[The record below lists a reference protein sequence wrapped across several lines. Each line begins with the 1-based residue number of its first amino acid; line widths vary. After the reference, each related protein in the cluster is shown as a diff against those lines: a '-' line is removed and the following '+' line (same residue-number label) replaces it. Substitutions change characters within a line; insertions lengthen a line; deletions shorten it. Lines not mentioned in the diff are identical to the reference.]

1 MYELNPAR
9 AELLETFALDV
20 AMVRGEGCILEDDEG
35 RDHLDFLSQYGALPF
50 GHNPQSIWAAL
61 NAARTEGLPS
71 LVQPFRPVEA
81 ERLAA
86 RLAALAPGDLSIV
99 TLANSGAE
107 AVEAA
112 IKLARVRTGR
122 DLILSTR
129 NGFHGKTLGALS
141 ATGKPVYQR
150 DFAAPAPGFEHVAYG
165 DLAALEARLKTDG
178 DRIAAFIF
186 EPIQGEGG
194 VVVPPEGYVEGA
206 IALCRRHGVLSIV
219 DEIQTGLGR
228 TGRLFACEDA
238 PEAPDMLLLAK
249 ALGGGLMP
257 IGACIC
263 RPEAWDD
270 RFGRLHSSTFANNNL
285 AARAANATLDLLTAD
300 DRALVRAVAENG
312 RYLRDRLQLL
322 QDRFPDVIREVRG
335 RGYMTGLEFRRFDEG
350 RSATMAFCSLNDG
363 VTPLIASWLLNRRR
377 VVTAPLF
384 NESHVLRLQPPLV
397 AGRAEIDRAMD
408 ALEEVCGIL
417 QRQDYAALVRHLP
430 GARPRRM
437 QAQDPRVQ
445 TQLAPSRP
453 APAEAHGP
461 RRFAFLIHYTEEA
474 DVLRSDPSFASFSDQ
489 EMSDWLAWVRRL
501 GPGTARR
508 LPLVASRA
516 GARAEGMI
524 LSVPMLPR
532 DMRGPG
538 RAQAVEMI
546 RAAVDMAADA
556 GADRVGLGA
565 FTSIVTRGGESVAGR
580 GAPVTSGNTLTT
592 VTAVQAI
599 ERTAARAGLDLS
611 QANVAVVGASG
622 AIGRLAALMLARKAG
637 SLTLVGNA
645 GNPFAPKLLARVAD
659 EVCATLAAT
668 PAQSGGRLAAKM
680 RRTGG
685 LAAATGERFD
695 KGVADR
701 LSLAFLLRNEPRPLW
716 TTTDIDQALRQAD
729 VVLVAT
735 SSDATLVDPSALRPG
750 TLVCDV
756 ARPPNVAHA
765 DLAGRGVLAFDGGL
779 ARPPF
784 EIDLGPF
791 QTLPKNLCWGCLG
804 ETMLLALAGEERDYS
819 LGSQLSLADA
829 DRIAELAALHGFE
842 PAPTQWYGE
851 MATEADLDAFAAH
864 VQVPLRRTAFQAA
877 G

>member
-9 AELLETFALDV
+9 AELLETFGLDV
-20 AMVRGEGCILEDDEG
+20 EMVQGEGCFLKDVEG
-35 RDHLDFLSQYGALPF
+35 REHLDFLSQYGALPF
-50 GHNPQSIWAAL
+50 GHNPKSIWAAL
-61 NAARTEGLPS
+61 TAARDEGLPS

-86 RLAALAPGDLSIV
+86 RLAELAPGDLSIV

-112 IKLARVRTGR
+112 IKLARVRTGH

-141 ATGKPVYQR
+141 ATGKPIYQR

-165 DLAALEARLKTDG
+165 DLGALEARLETDG

-194 VVVPPEGYVEGA
+194 VVVPPEGYLEGA

-263 RPEAWDD
+263 RPSAWDD

-285 AARAANATLDLLTAD
+285 AARAANATLELLTAD
-300 DRALVRAVAENG
+300 GRALLRAVAANG
-312 RYLRDRLQLL
+312 RYLRDRLQHL
-322 QDRFPDVIREVRG
+322 QDRFPEVIREVRG
-335 RGYMTGLEFRRFDEG
+335 RGYMAGIEFRRFDAG
-350 RSATMAFCSLNDG
+350 LSATMAFCSLNDG
-363 VTPLIASWLLNRRR
+363 VTPLIASWLLNRRQ

-397 AGRAEIDRAMD
+397 AGRAEIDRAME

-417 QRQDYAALVRHLP
+417 QRQDYDALVRHLP
-430 GARPRRM
+430 SPRPRRM
-437 QAQDPRVQ
+437 QADDPRVE
-445 TQLAPSRP
+445 TELAPSRP
-453 APAEAHGP
+453 APAQAHGP

-474 DVLRSDPSFASFSDQ
+474 DVLRSDPSFASFSAQ

-501 GPGTARR
+501 GPGVARR
-508 LPLVASRA
+508 LPAVTSRA
-516 GARAEGMI
+516 GAQAEGMI
-524 LSVPMLPR
+524 LSVPLLPR

-538 RAQAVEMI
+538 RAMAVEMI
-546 RAAVDMAADA
+546 RGAVDMAADA

-592 VTAVQAI
+592 VAAVQAI
-599 ERTAARAGLDLS
+599 ERVAARTGLDLS
-611 QANVAVVGASG
+611 HANVAVVGASG
-622 AIGRLAALMLARKAG
+622 AIGRLAALMLARRAG
-637 SLTLVGNA
+637 ALTLVGNA
-645 GNPFAPKLLARVAD
+645 GNPFAPKLLARMAD
-659 EVCATLAAT
+659 EVCATLAASAPGT
-668 PAQSGGRLAAKM
+668 GGRLAAKM
-680 RRTGG
+680 RRAAG
-685 LAAATGERFD
+685 LAAPSGERFD

-701 LSLAFLLRNEPRPLW
+701 LSLGFVLRGEPRPLQA
-716 TTTDIDQALRQAD
+716 TTDLEQALRQAD

-735 SSDATLVDPSALRPG
+735 SSEVTLVDPSALRPG

-756 ARPPNVAHA
+756 ARPPNVARA

-779 ARPPF
+779 VRPPF

-791 QTLPKNLCWGCLG
+791 QTLPQNLCWGCLG
-804 ETMLLALAGEERDYS
+804 ETMLLALAGETRDYS

-864 VQVPLRRTAFQAA
+864 IRGPARRTALQAA